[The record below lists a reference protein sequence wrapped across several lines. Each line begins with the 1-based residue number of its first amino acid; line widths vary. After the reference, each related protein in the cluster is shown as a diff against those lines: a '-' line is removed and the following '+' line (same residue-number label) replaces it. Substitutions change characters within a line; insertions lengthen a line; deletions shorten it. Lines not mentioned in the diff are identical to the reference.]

1 MYFSR
6 HRGKYACLMLPDTSI
21 DQIIQ
26 KILNLRTSVSEFLF
40 AKQTHGVKMD
50 NRNRLEQELK
60 TYVNKYL
67 GKDWIK
73 MKAVLRGIKVDL
85 ESKGYIDKKAL
96 HSLLGL
102 LKKET
107 KFNRLSDDQISNYFK
122 PLLSKPDTTSTLD
135 AFM

>member
-1 MYFSR
+1 
-6 HRGKYACLMLPDTSI
+6 
-21 DQIIQ
+21 
-26 KILNLRTSVSEFLF
+26 
-40 AKQTHGVKMD
+40 MD

-60 TYVNKYL
+60 TYINKYL

-73 MKAVLRGIKVDL
+73 MKAVLRGIKIDL
-85 ESKGYIDKKAL
+85 ESKGYIDKRAF

-107 KFNRLSDDQISNYFK
+107 KFSRFSEDQLSNYFK
-122 PLLSKPDTTSTLD
+122 PLLSKPDTTSTIE

>member
-1 MYFSR
+1 M
-6 HRGKYACLMLPDTSI
+6 G
-21 DQIIQ
+21 
-26 KILNLRTSVSEFLF
+26 
-40 AKQTHGVKMD
+40 

-85 ESKGYIDKKAL
+85 ESKGYIDKKAF

-122 PLLSKPDTTSTLD
+122 TLLSKPDNTSTLD